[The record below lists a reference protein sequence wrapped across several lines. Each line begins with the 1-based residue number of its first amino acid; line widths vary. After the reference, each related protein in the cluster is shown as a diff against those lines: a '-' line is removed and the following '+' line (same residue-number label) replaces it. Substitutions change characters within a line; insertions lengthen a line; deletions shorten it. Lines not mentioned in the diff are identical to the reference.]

1 MTPAA
6 STNSTHR
13 WADLHTQFE
22 RVWGLLLREPQE
34 AHDLALGLER
44 AGRMAGDPHTLL
56 LGELLLLTIRARM
69 AHDPVA
75 VVAEAQRIRANLA
88 AQGDL
93 RNALRCVV
101 TEANALGD
109 LERRAEALALIR
121 EALPAAREL
130 LDPADL
136 GRLLNS
142 CGAIEVDEGR
152 HVEAVTAW
160 YEALELLNGIPPTA
174 VLAMVMLNVGVMYVR
189 FGNFAA
195 AEPHLRDALS
205 LVEEQS
211 LLGMTNICAGNLA
224 YDLIQLGRADEASR
238 FMEALAPRVER
249 DYDLREYA
257 FFQIV
262 RAEARSA
269 IGQTDAA
276 RECLDEVVGLG
287 TSAIDLQNALYLRI
301 AAMRLL
307 RREGRFDEA
316 REALFRAEA
325 EPMHIDD
332 PIYELQLL
340 LEAAEIMHG
349 CGDDRAAFRYARQ
362 HHMYS
367 IEMDREFQRA
377 DFLSLHTRYEV
388 RKTIVDRD
396 FEVRR
401 REETELARLEIEAL
415 NAALAARV
423 QEIERLQGELREQAI
438 RDPLTGTYNRRFLQE
453 LLPTEIARC
462 VRESRPLSLCLV
474 DADHFKQINDQFGHA
489 QGDRVLCALAAAL
502 TTLPVDGLVVARFG
516 GEEFCVVMPDC
527 DALTAAQLLDQL
539 RAAFG
544 SRSPLPE
551 QGGALRVSFSGGV
564 VPLSDRIH
572 QHPRAVERW
581 IATADEALYRAKQS
595 GRNRI
600 AIAAELPQDD

>member
-1 MTPAA
+1 VTPAA
-6 STNSTHR
+6 SSTSTHR
-13 WADLHTQFE
+13 WADLLAQFE

-44 AGRMAGDPHTLL
+44 AGRIAGDPHTVLL
-56 LGELLLLTIRARM
+56 AELLLLTIRTRM
-69 AHDPVA
+69 AHDPLA
-75 VVAEAQRIRANLA
+75 IVVEARRVRTRLTAI
-88 AQGDL
+88 GDT

-101 TEANALGD
+101 TEANALAD
-109 LERRAEALALIR
+109 LERRAEALTLIR
-121 EALPAAREL
+121 ETLPAAREL
-130 LDPADL
+130 MDPADL

-160 YEALELLNGIPPTA
+160 YEALELLNCIPPTA

-238 FMEALAPRVER
+238 FVEALAPRVER

-262 RAEARSA
+262 RAEAKSA
-269 IGQTDAA
+269 IGELADA
-276 RECLDEVVGLG
+276 RRCLDEVAGLG
-287 TSAIDLQNALYLRI
+287 ASAIDLQNALYLRI

-316 REALFRAEA
+316 RETLLQAEA
-325 EPMHIDD
+325 DPMHIDD

-340 LEAAEIMHG
+340 LEASEIMHG
-349 CGDDRAAFRYARQ
+349 CGDDRSAFRYARQ

-401 REETELARLEIEAL
+401 RQEAEVARLEIEAL

-423 QEIERLQGELREQAI
+423 QEIEHLQGELREQAI
-438 RDPLTGTYNRRFLQE
+438 RDPLTGAYNRRFLQE

-462 VRESRPLSLCLV
+462 VREGRALSLCLV
-474 DADHFKQINDQFGHA
+474 DADHFKQINDRLGHGL
-489 QGDRVLCALAAAL
+489 GDMVLRTLAAAL

-527 DALTAAQLLDQL
+527 DALTSAQLLDEL

-544 SRSPLPE
+544 ARSPLP
-551 QGGALRVSFSGGV
+551 QLGDDLRVSFSGGV
-564 VPLSDRIH
+564 APLSDCIH

-581 IATADEALYRAKQS
+581 IATADEALYRAKQG

-600 AIAAELPQDD
+600 AIALAPLMED

>member
-6 STNSTHR
+6 SSNSTHR
-13 WADLHTQFE
+13 WADLQTQFE

-44 AGRMAGDPHTLL
+44 AGRMAGDPHSLL
-56 LGELLLLTIRARM
+56 LAELLLLTIRARM
-69 AHDPVA
+69 AHDPQA
-75 VVAEAQRIRANLA
+75 VVVEAQRIRGQLA

-101 TEANALGD
+101 TEANALAD
-109 LERRAEALALIR
+109 LERRADALALIR
-121 EALPAAREL
+121 ESLPAAREL
-130 LDPADL
+130 LDAADL

-160 YEALELLNGIPPTA
+160 YEALELLNGVPPTA

-224 YDLIQLGRADEASR
+224 YNLIQLGRADEASR

-262 RAEARSA
+262 RAEAKSA
-269 IGQTDAA
+269 IGQLDGA
-276 RECLDEVVGLG
+276 RACLTEVAELG
-287 TSAIDLQNALYLRI
+287 ASALDLQNVLYLRI
-301 AAMRLL
+301 ADMRLL
-307 RREGRFDEA
+307 RREERLDEA
-316 REALFRAEA
+316 RNALLQAEA
-325 EPMHIDD
+325 DPMHIDD

-340 LEAAEIMHG
+340 LEASEIMHC
-349 CGDDRAAFRYARQ
+349 CGDDRSAFRYARQ

-377 DFLSLHTRYEV
+377 DFISLHTRYEV

-401 REETELARLEIEAL
+401 REEAERARLEIEAL

-438 RDPLTGTYNRRFLQE
+438 RDPLTGVYNRRFLQE

-462 VRESRPLSLCLV
+462 VREGRPLSLCLV
-474 DADHFKQINDQFGHA
+474 DADHFKQINDQLGHGH
-489 QGDRVLCALAAAL
+489 GDMVLCALAAAL
-502 TTLPVDGLVVARFG
+502 STLAVDGLVVARFG
-516 GEEFCVVMPDC
+516 GEEFCVVLPDC
-527 DALTAAQLLDQL
+527 DALAAARLVDGL
-539 RAAFG
+539 RLAF
-544 SRSPLPE
+544 SARSPLPQLGSE
-551 QGGALRVSFSGGV
+551 LRVSFSGGV
-564 VPLSDRIH
+564 AALSDWIH
-572 QHPRAVERW
+572 QHPRAVECW
-581 IATADEALYRAKQS
+581 IAAADEALYSAKQS

-600 AIAAELPQDD
+600 AIAAERLRCD